1 MDYFPIV
8 ESLSMAVPRRS
19 IHEIDSAI
27 TQLQYFLQASPQS
40 HPFRPTYVYGL
51 AKARLDCYE
60 LSYQEESDAN
70 DLDNL
75 KGILH
80 LNKSIL
86 LQPQSLPEPKY
97 IKEIFSALTV
107 ALSDKHPAHATYAAK
122 YLRHLRNQ
130 PHAVSGFP
138 HHVITTSLVDVL
150 AFQALKAS
158 NVMHIIEEMAVLC
171 QELLTSDPSDDD
183 TTSSITLLSSVVS
196 SKICPLIP
204 DQPKDK
210 IIECLRLAKV
220 HKPEL
225 RRAHFA
231 LALCL
236 RTRYLTTLVND
247 DYEEAVS
254 ILDEIISSRSPGDSQ
269 DKDLAAK
276 AQVLVTVLAIFRSS
290 AHKSPEYSEEAIYRA
305 RVFLSSS
312 PVEHPLTSHI
322 NRSLE
327 DHAKL
332 RFNYFGS
339 IDGLEV
345 SSSNS
350 PLSQPQ
356 PVVFHNS
363 EFIQMSKKGFHL
375 EALLSVIRNNDIM
388 QIDEAIIE
396 GRSILASFSSSH
408 PLASTIFELFG
419 QILDEAFECTYKIKY
434 LNESISIRS
443 QVLGH
448 PSHPSQDER
457 FRILSRLSQSLLTC
471 SLYFQGYRTQDLHEG
486 LKLLSQCVNDGHA
499 NFPDRFQLACTW
511 ATVARRT
518 RHPSISKAYESAVSL
533 VKDTLLFA
541 PTLQLQHATLATSDH
556 THRMLQDY
564 ASYWVGLHRLKEV
577 IETLERGRAMLWSEM
592 RHLHV
597 SVDKLL
603 QTDPDLA
610 HKFGVVSRD
619 LEELTKSV
627 PPSRELSM
635 DDSAADDL
643 RAVDPFSRLLLK
655 QRRLL
660 KERDNLILQIQA
672 LPGFD
677 GFLTSPSFDILRSA
691 ASSGPIIII
700 NHSRWRSDILILLH
714 NTSPSLITTPD
725 DFYHRASA
733 LKDKLLNLRCEYG
746 LNSSHYDEALASVLS
761 ELYILV
767 GKPVINRL
775 CQLKVPEQSRIWWCP
790 TSVFCS
796 LPLHAMGPIPSDDGE
811 MRYFLDLYI
820 CSYTP
825 TLSTLI
831 QSHNCDSDSRSPCR
845 RSKVTTW
852 ITLLH
857 SWTT

>member
-1 MDYFPIV
+1 
-8 ESLSMAVPRRS
+8 
-19 IHEIDSAI
+19 
-27 TQLQYFLQASPQS
+27 
-40 HPFRPTYVYGL
+40 
-51 AKARLDCYE
+51 
-60 LSYQEESDAN
+60 
-70 DLDNL
+70 
-75 KGILH
+75 
-80 LNKSIL
+80 
-86 LQPQSLPEPKY
+86 
-97 IKEIFSALTV
+97 
-107 ALSDKHPAHATYAAK
+107 
-122 YLRHLRNQ
+122 
-130 PHAVSGFP
+130 
-138 HHVITTSLVDVL
+138 
-150 AFQALKAS
+150 
-158 NVMHIIEEMAVLC
+158 MAVLC
-171 QELLTSDPSDDD
+171 QELLTSDPSDDN

-210 IIECLRLAKV
+210 IIECLRLLKV

-225 RRAHFA
+225 QCAHFA

-236 RTRYLTTLVND
+236 RARYLTTLVND

-254 ILDEIISSRSPGDSQ
+254 ILDEIISSRSPRDSQ
-269 DKDLAAK
+269 DKDLANE
-276 AQVLVTVLAIFRSS
+276 AQVLVASLATFRSS
-290 AHKSPEYSEEAIYRA
+290 AHKSPEYSEEAIYHA
-305 RVFLSSS
+305 RVFLSSF
-312 PVEHPLTSHI
+312 PVEHTLTSDI
-322 NRSLE
+322 NCSLE

-332 RFNYFGS
+332 HFNYFGS

-350 PLSQPQ
+350 PISQPQ

-363 EFIQMSKKGFHL
+363 EFIQMSKKGFRL
-375 EALLSVIRNNDIM
+375 EALLSVIRNNNIT
-388 QIDEAIIE
+388 QIDEAIVE

-408 PLASTIFELFG
+408 PLVSTIFELFS

-434 LNESISIRS
+434 LNESISTRS
-443 QVLGH
+443 QVLGC
-448 PSHPSQDER
+448 PSHPSRDER
-457 FRILSRLSQSLLTC
+457 FRILSRLSQSLLTH
-471 SLYFQGYRTQDLHEG
+471 SLYFRGYRTQVLHEG
-486 LKLLSQCVNDGHA
+486 LELLSQCVNDGHA

-518 RHPSISKAYESAVSL
+518 QHPSVSKAYESAVSL
-533 VKDTLLFA
+533 VKDALLFA

-556 THRMLQDY
+556 THRMPLNY
-564 ASYWVGLHRLKEV
+564 ASYWVGLHRLKEA
-577 IETLERGRAMLWSEM
+577 IETLERGRAMLWSKM
-592 RHLHV
+592 RHLRV

-677 GFLTSPSFDILRSA
+677 SFLTSPSFNILRSA

-714 NTSPSLITTPD
+714 NTSPSLIPTPD

-733 LKDKLLNLRCEYG
+733 LKDKLD
-746 LNSSHYDEALASVLS
+746 SSHYNEVLASVLL
-761 ELYILV
+761 ELYILI
-767 GKPVINRL
+767 GKPVIDRL

-825 TLSTLI
+825 TLATLI
-831 QSHNCDSDSRSPCR
+831 QSRNRNSDLQALGRPSILLVAQPDPSLPTVGGEIQARKPFDTGFELHGDECL
-845 RSKVTTW
+845 
-852 ITLLH
+852 TLLEIICSCLPTAEFAFLSACH
-857 SWTT
+857 TAEVTEGSITDEVLHLVAAVQFCGFRSMVGTMWAMADMDGQDLAKHFYKLMFQKRAEVESIPYYKRSAGALREAMKKLWRKRGVTLERWVNFVHYGA